1 MARIL
6 SADTEAFAPS
16 TFKPTALPERESSY
30 DRQLRRLSAEIG
42 LAEKA
47 IPLADL
53 VARGGSTLYGGIKDW
68 FAEREQEQKAE
79 EAKARGVKGLDDF
92 AGTKAPSGTTATEAV
107 ASGAPAIAPNEQQIA
122 QDRLSKLTEQYA
134 NMSPEEQQR
143 LSEESNRVL
152 KQKYAEEQAK
162 AQKLQAQKFY
172 GEHPEFAR
180 DVKSETLPQAAQA
193 LGLRDVELAQQKAI
207 SEQKWDLPRST
218 SRVADERA
226 AKEAQRERDYI
237 AKLGKQLPPE
247 GTVVSP
253 EREQE
258 IMGEVT
264 KDWFKPAQPKRE
276 IAAGRVAP
284 QVFRDPRTGEL
295 RSVEPGYP
303 TLGRG
308 SLAYEL
314 EASRERPFQVGGK
327 PIAAPSAPAA
337 DKIAQAEAIMADARR
352 KSPGAVTPAG
362 AQPEAW
368 SAPATRTTVVG
379 DPFKEGKQTIELA
392 PTRETGAALIDKY
405 KTAAAAEAAAKA
417 EKEAAATPK
426 PAAPKTIGEATDDQL
441 KMLKSRLE
449 SVAGRN
455 LTEEQRQDLTG
466 RLKDI
471 NDELDYRKTKDEP
484 RTYSQWEALA
494 RVADTPEKQA
504 RVLELA
510 KNVHMPAG
518 GLADLL
524 SPSAQLAERQAMGTR
539 GEPGLFPPMAKKTGL
554 IELAK
559 AAKYEAE
566 ANKINLS
573 NPYEQALFEAKI
585 NEKLANAGYTDVK
598 GSDVMALIAPK
609 AVAMEELGHQRHE
622 MADYYAARAKAED
635 ARARF
640 RAANRGGAGR
650 DDMFKWGK
658 EWNDVAAERVRAA
671 QKVATEAI
679 DSAEKASLK
688 AQDSAQHASRL
699 AEDVGKPPEPPKG
712 LDKTNPK
719 LVEQYQ
725 ESLRKHKE
733 REAAAAAAA
742 RAAAADRAFAE
753 QKDGERRAAQ
763 TQLKDSVTAGDE
775 AYREYQTLYEER
787 RGRPIGT
794 PPAYKQP
801 RPAAPP
807 IKKEAPSTAPPAA
820 PKEGDKKDVTLKNG
834 SKVKAVFKGGKWVRA
849 E

>member
-6 SADTEAFAPS
+6 VSDTEAFAPTYKS
-16 TFKPTALPERESSY
+16 TYVPLEELPK
-30 DRQLRRLSAEIG
+30 DKQLRRLSAEIG

-68 FAEREQEQKAE
+68 FAEREQKE
-79 EAKARGVKGLDDF
+79 EAEKAGARG
-92 AGTKAPSGTTATEAV
+92 
-107 ASGAPAIAPNEQQIA
+107 
-122 QDRLSKLTEQYA
+122 
-134 NMSPEEQQR
+134 
-143 LSEESNRVL
+143 
-152 KQKYAEEQAK
+152 
-162 AQKLQAQKFY
+162 
-172 GEHPEFAR
+172 
-180 DVKSETLPQAAQA
+180 
-193 LGLRDVELAQQKAI
+193 
-207 SEQKWDLPRST
+207 
-218 SRVADERA
+218 
-226 AKEAQRERDYI
+226 
-237 AKLGKQLPPE
+237 GKQLPPE
-247 GTVVSP
+247 DFSGAEAKAEPTVTQAGVAQAEPIKAGGPVSLPDLERAKIAQQRLEQIKKQELGFPQREPKLSLEHREVAAPTPPAEPSALDRLSLQRKRTQKPGELSLQTKPEDWFSRPPPREEPSVVGTYLPGKQGQETEYEKTPGFDPLWVSSQSLMP
-253 EREQE
+253 EREKELGELLGKQPPMSIRQMRSPQLAQPE
-258 IMGEVT
+258 MGESG
-264 KDWFKPAQPKRE
+264 DWFQPELKLKGMPVAAAMTPAQRAE
-276 IAAGRVAP
+276 A
-284 QVFRDPRTGEL
+284 L
-295 RSVEPGYP
+295 R
-303 TLGRG
+303 
-308 SLAYEL
+308 LAMP
-314 EASRERPFQVGGK
+314 EA
-327 PIAAPSAPAA
+327 AAPSAPAA
-337 DKIAQAEAIMADARR
+337 DKIAQAEAIMAEERR

>member
-172 GEHPEFAR
+172 GEHPEFTR

-264 KDWFKPAQPKRE
+264 GDWFKPAPSARPVQAQAE
-276 IAAGRVAP
+276 ITPSRAESR
-284 QVFRDPRTGEL
+284 VFRDPRTGEL
-295 RSVEPGYP
+295 RSVEPSYP
-303 TLGRG
+303 AIGRG
-308 SLAYEL
+308 SLGYEP
-314 EASRERPFQVGGK
+314 EVSREQPFKVGGK
-327 PIAAPSAPAA
+327 AAAPVAA
-337 DKIAQAEAIMADARR
+337 SAEAE
-352 KSPGAVTPAG
+352 S
-362 AQPEAW
+362 
-368 SAPATRTTVVG
+368 
-379 DPFKEGKQTIELA
+379 
-392 PTRETGAALIDKY
+392 
-405 KTAAAAEAAAKA
+405 KTAAPARIPIRHAAVEGFPATTPSDFKTTATADMVSAAAAKPV
-417 EKEAAATPK
+417 EAAK

-441 KMLKSRLE
+441 STLKERLE
-449 SVAGRN
+449 AAIKARPEDQVLA
-455 LTEEQRQDLTG
+455 G
-466 RLKDI
+466 RLKDVD
-471 NDELDYRKTKDEP
+471 DELKYRQTKGTP
-484 RTYSQWEALA
+484 RTYEQWAALA
-494 RVADTPEKQA
+494 RTADTPEKQA
-504 RVLELA
+504 RALELA
-510 KNVHMPAG
+510 RDIHMPAG
-518 GLADLL
+518 SLADLL
-524 SPSAQLAERQAMGTR
+524 TPSAQLAERQAMGTSTER
-539 GEPGLFPPMAKKTGL
+539 GLFPALEKPSDMALRLKYIAQAEATG
-554 IELAK
+554 EMSHAK
-559 AAKYEAE
+559 AQTE
-566 ANKINLS
+566 
-573 NPYEQALFEAKI
+573 
-585 NEKLANAGYTDVK
+585 
-598 GSDVMALIAPK
+598 
-609 AVAMEELGHQRHE
+609 
-622 MADYYAARAKAED
+622 RAKAYRDYQQGALYGAQTETEVGMLPYKKGMAEEKTFKLHSEHEKLD
-635 ARARF
+635 AQTNAINKKLGPEMDLLKARA
-640 RAANRGGAGR
+640 NRLRTSAPGRGAGR
-650 DDMFKWGK
+650 ANLLPWAKELDDVGAEMVK
-658 EWNDVAAERVRAA
+658 EAQNVA
-671 QKVATEAI
+671 KEAI
-679 DSAEKASLK
+679 DSAERAALN
-688 AQDSAQHASRL
+688 AQNAEEHARMVAEVVGDEPTLRIGATTAERIAHEQRVAEFRHRQGL
-699 AEDVGKPPEPPKG
+699 A
-712 LDKTNPK
+712 T
-719 LVEQYQ
+719 
-725 ESLRKHKE
+725 
-733 REAAAAAAA
+733 AA
-742 RAAAADRAFAE
+742 RNTANLAKATSDKANA
-753 QKDGERRAAQ
+753 AAQ
-763 TQLKDSVTAGDE
+763 TAQAKMEESVRAGNANRAE
-775 AYREYQTLYEER
+775 ARRLYQQAT
-787 RGRPIGT
+787 GRSFPVEGE
-794 PPAYKQP
+794 
-801 RPAAPP
+801 APP
-807 IKKEAPSTAPPAA
+807 VEVAPPASVRKKAA
-820 PKEGDKKDVTLKNG
+820 PTIKQEGAAAPAKSAFKIGEQRKDKQGKTIEWNG
-834 SKVKAVFKGGKWVRA
+834 SKWIYP
-849 E
+849 